1 MSGFL
6 IDTNVLSEYNRPG
19 GPDTG
24 VKRWLE
30 TTDRASQYVSVI
42 TLAEI
47 RKGIGLLDEGKR
59 RTQLEQWLTEDL
71 ESWFSGRML
80 PVDRRVADRWAAL
93 VVQSVR
99 SGRPLPT
106 VDSFIAATALA
117 FDLTI
122 VTRNTRDFE
131 SAGVGTLNPWE

>member
-6 IDTNVLSEYNRPG
+6 IDTNVLSEYNWPG

-71 ESWFSGRML
+71 ESWFSGRMR

-99 SGRPLPT
+99 SGRPL
-106 VDSFIAATALA
+106 D
-117 FDLTI
+117 
-122 VTRNTRDFE
+122 
-131 SAGVGTLNPWE
+131 G